1 MGKLIKYELKK
12 QMLSKIVV
20 GVLAAICEAVFL
32 VGLIIDNG
40 EWAGFGLGVLFI
52 LGFASLFYFS
62 FETIITYSND
72 LKTKQSYMLFL
83 IPRNMYQVVG
93 AKMIT
98 TLLQIL
104 LVGAAF
110 MAIVIGDV
118 FAVCARYGEI
128 EELIEMFKMMFE
140 QIAGFNVDL
149 EEVIFVI
156 CTLLVV
162 WIEFILMSM
171 FAITLSTTLF
181 ANKRYK
187 GVISFGIYI
196 GFELLLAK
204 IADLVTKGTMSGE
217 NLEVNAMAWI
227 FIGVYAVAMVIC
239 YFGTTWLLDKKIS
252 V

>member
-20 GVLAAICEAVFL
+20 GVLAAICEAVFF
-32 VGLIIDNG
+32 VGLIINNG
-40 EWAGFGLGVLFI
+40 EWAGYALGALFI
-52 LGFASLFYFS
+52 LGFVSLFYFS

-110 MAIVIGDV
+110 VAIFVGDV

-128 EELIEMFKMMFE
+128 KDLIELLKMMFE
-140 QIAGFNVDL
+140 ELSGIHVKL
-149 EEVIFVI
+149 EEVLYVI
-156 CTLLVV
+156 STVLVV
-162 WIEFILMSM
+162 WIEFILMAM
-171 FAITLSTTLF
+171 FAITISTTLF

-196 GFELLLAK
+196 VFELLLGK
-204 IADLVTKGTMSGE
+204 VADLVTDGAMSA
-217 NLEVNAMAWI
+217 EVVELNAMAWI
-227 FIGVYAVAMVIC
+227 YIGVYAVAMVLC